1 MGTVKA
7 ICISEKRGTQ
17 KKRVEQAEFVES
29 WGIRGDAHAGN
40 WHRQVSLLS
49 FEKIQQFRER
59 GADVDYGAFGENL
72 VIEGYDFARLPLGTR
87 VLCNEV
93 LLEITQIGKEC
104 HSHCEIYKKMG
115 ECIMPS
121 EGVFAVVL
129 KGGRIAEGETAVC
142 IPANLFR
149 TIAGRA
155 ADADCILATVT
166 DGENPGE
173 QALWID
179 GILRWNSASDAF
191 FSKHARRF
199 LDADKSDLL
208 SIEGR
213 SVFCEKI
220 GGRKNLVVCG
230 AGHVSVPIIATG
242 KRLGFFVTAIDD
254 REAFAQTAE
263 RAGADEVYCESF
275 ATAVERVSGSRDT
288 YFVIVTR
295 GHQYD
300 IECLRIAL
308 KKAHAYIGM
317 MGSRKRAKAVKEQ
330 LRAEGVPEKL
340 LEQIHAPI
348 GIAIGAESPEEIA
361 ISVMAQIIQTKN
373 SEKRIGTYD
382 ARLMDYLTKEKG
394 AGKAMALC
402 TIVEKHGSAPREV
415 GTKMLVLEDGSLVGT
430 IGGGT
435 AEHKIREEAL
445 AMLREGKTFSQKK
458 LELTA
463 GDAAGQG
470 MACGGSIVVILQKM

>member
-7 ICISEKRGTQ
+7 VCISEKRGTN
-17 KKRVEQAEFVES
+17 KTPVEWADFVEN

-49 FEKIQQFRER
+49 FETIQAFRER
-59 GADVDYGAFGENL
+59 GAEVDYGAFGENL

-87 VLCNEV
+87 VLCGEV

-115 ECIMPS
+115 ECIMPTQ
-121 EGVFAVVL
+121 GVFAVVL
-129 KGGRIAEGETAVC
+129 KGGRIAVGERAAC
-142 IPANLFR
+142 IPPNLFG
-149 TIAGRA
+149 TIASRPK
-155 ADADCILATVT
+155 DADCVLATVIE
-166 DGENPGE
+166 GRNAGE

-179 GILRWNSASDAF
+179 RVLRFCSSPDAF
-191 FSKHARRF
+191 FSKHAQQF
-199 LDADKSDLL
+199 YDAEKSGLISMD
-208 SIEGR
+208 GR

-230 AGHVSVPIIATG
+230 AGHVSVPIIALG

-254 REAFAQTAE
+254 RESFAQTAKA
-263 RAGADEVYCESF
+263 AGADEVCCESF
-275 ATAVERVSGSRDT
+275 ETALKRVDKSRDT

-300 IECLRIAL
+300 IGCLRIAV

-317 MGSRKRAKAVKEQ
+317 MGSRTRADAVKEQ
-330 LRAEGVPEKL
+330 LRTEGVPEQL
-340 LEQIHAPI
+340 LKQIHAPI
-348 GIAIGAESPEEIA
+348 GLAIGAESPEEIA
-361 ISVMAQIIQTKN
+361 ISVMAQIIWTKN
-373 SEKRIGTYD
+373 REKRIGTYD
-382 ARLMDYLTKEKG
+382 AMLLAYLTREKG
-394 AGKAMALC
+394 EGKEMALC

-430 IGGGT
+430 IGGGA
-435 AEHKIREEAL
+435 AEHEIRREAL
-445 AMLREGKTFSQKK
+445 TLLQKGGSFVQK
-458 LELTA
+458 RLQLTA
-463 GDAAGQG
+463 DDAAGQG
-470 MACGGSIVVILQKM
+470 MVCGGTILVILQKI